1 MACPDMHCYLALTFV
16 KRILLLW
23 LNLSD
28 KMTKAPFWVSSFIIE
43 IKPVQLISTNLNFQ
57 TKKSARQTR
66 KKTGCNIKI
75 VINEK
80 IVAKKLSKLIT
91 VWLEVSTLEINWIP
105 SKHCSL
111 LSDLAWLPQCF
122 YFIFE
127 VAIKVLPSW

>member
-1 MACPDMHCYLALTFV
+1 MHCHCYLPLKFV
-16 KRILLLW
+16 KRILLLVW

-28 KMTKAPFWVSSFIIE
+28 KMTKAPFWVSSFIFE
-43 IKPVQLISTNLNFQ
+43 IKPVQLISTNLNFL
-57 TKKSARQTR
+57 TNKSAKQTR

-80 IVAKKLSKLIT
+80 SGKKLSKLIT